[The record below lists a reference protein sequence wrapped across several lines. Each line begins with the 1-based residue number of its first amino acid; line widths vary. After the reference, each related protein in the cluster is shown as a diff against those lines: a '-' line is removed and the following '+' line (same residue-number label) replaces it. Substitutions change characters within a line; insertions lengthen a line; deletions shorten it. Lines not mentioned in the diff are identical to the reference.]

1 MITMKIVLDKI
12 LIIAIKHKSHQ
23 EYVSDESESELEA
36 TAQFV
41 PTATPPLITTIT
53 MTMVNMKRSTTR
65 SVMFLMMIKM
75 TRKAILMMMII
86 KIILKMMTA
95 VMEGDRDRG
104 YPPFIR

>member
-1 MITMKIVLDKI
+1 MKVALDKI

-53 MTMVNMKRSTTR
+53 MTMVNMKRRTTR
-65 SVMFLMMIKM
+65 SVMILMMIKM
-75 TRKAILMMMII
+75 TRKAILMNMMIKMI
-86 KIILKMMTA
+86 MKMMTA

-104 YPPFIR
+104 HPVFIK

>member
-1 MITMKIVLDKI
+1 MKVALDKI

-23 EYVSDESESELEA
+23 EYVSDESESELVA

-53 MTMVNMKRSTTR
+53 MTMVNMKRRTTM
-65 SVMFLMMIKM
+65 SVMILMMIKM
-75 TRKAILMMMII
+75 TRKAILMNMMI
-86 KIILKMMTA
+86 KIIMKMMTA

-104 YPPFIR
+104 HPV